1 MNSWWNNLEAVISFN
16 SWMEI
21 ISLLAAALTLISIV
35 LLWRKGN
42 LMVRHLIDREHR
54 ASKRISAVEKAAE
67 EIRKELL
74 ATQQSQDIADQQ
86 RRLAQMDAE
95 TLRKE
100 MQGLRKRYSDAEG
113 SLKSRIEALK
123 DIDSN
128 TQRTTQGSATTQGL
142 SQGTTQLDVQQ
153 KRMLNK
159 LLKTGP
165 KGELDIISVLD
176 DPTSHQTAV
185 ELKAIFDEYGWT
197 TQDIVQ
203 SAFAQP
209 PEGIMMVIHSKQT
222 APSYAKFIQRTLTS
236 AGLPVSAQI
245 NNKFREWSLSI
256 IVGQFESA

>member
-1 MNSWWNNLEAVISFN
+1 MNSWWYNIETVSSINT
-16 SWMEI
+16 WMQI
-21 ISLLAAALTLISIV
+21 ITLLAAALTLISIV
-35 LLWRKGN
+35 LLWRNGSQ
-42 LMVRHLIDREHR
+42 MARHLLDREQR
-54 ASKRISAVEKAAE
+54 AAKRIKAVEKAAE

-100 MQGLRKRYSDAEG
+100 MQIVRKRYSDAEG
-113 SLKSRIEALK
+113 SLKNRIEELK
-123 DIDSN
+123 NIGT
-128 TQRTTQGSATTQGL
+128 TQGTTQGSSTTQNFGPK
-142 SQGTTQLDVQQ
+142 TTQLDTQQ
-153 KRMLNK
+153 RKMLIK

-176 DPTSHQTAV
+176 DPLSHKAAT
-185 ELKAIFDEYGWT
+185 ELKSIFDEHGWT

-209 PEGIMMVIHSKQT
+209 PEGIMLVIHSKQT
-222 APSYAKFIQRTLTS
+222 APSYAKFVQRTLTS

-245 NNKFREWSLSI
+245 NNKSREWSLSM
-256 IVGQFESA
+256 IVGQIDSA

>member
-1 MNSWWNNLEAVISFN
+1 MNSWWNNIETVNSFN
-16 SWMEI
+16 TWMEI
-21 ISLLAAALTLISIV
+21 ITLLAAALTLISIV
-35 LLWRKGN
+35 LLWRNGN
-42 LMVRHLIDREHR
+42 LMARHLIDRERR
-54 ASKRISAVEKAAE
+54 AGKRINAVEKAAE
-67 EIRKELL
+67 EIRRELL
-74 ATQQSQDIADQQ
+74 ATQQNQDIADQQ

-100 MQGLRKRYSDAEG
+100 MQSLRKRYSDAEG

-123 DIDSN
+123 DIGN
-128 TQRTTQGSATTQGL
+128 TQGTTQGSTTNQNFGTR
-142 SQGTTQLDVQQ
+142 TTQLDTQQ
-153 KRMLNK
+153 RKMLIK

-176 DPTSHQTAV
+176 DPISHQAAT
-185 ELKAIFDEYGWT
+185 ELKSIFDDQGWT

-203 SAFAQP
+203 SAFTQA